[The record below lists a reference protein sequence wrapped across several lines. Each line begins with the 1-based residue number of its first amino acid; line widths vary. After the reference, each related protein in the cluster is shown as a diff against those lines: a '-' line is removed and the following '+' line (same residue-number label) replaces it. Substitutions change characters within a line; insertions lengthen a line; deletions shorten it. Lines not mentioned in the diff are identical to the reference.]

1 MRDNEPPLT
10 PHPTDSPAPGLLW
23 PTEVG
28 LARVAANWGRVLGAS
43 LFPHAGSVFAGLAQT
58 VNSGHMKCS
67 VGRTSLICPGHG
79 TVVNGWLDQLGL
91 LSTFVNDHCQVLLG
105 LQEKGF
111 TWLAEQLYSVT
122 NPNAESVGRGLN
134 MMEQYQA
141 QADTFW
147 ILIRRL
153 ETRNYSVQESH
164 VPWQLQPRHGCC
176 SKCYSL
182 S

>member
-1 MRDNEPPLT
+1 MRGQFVKER
-10 PHPTDSPAPGLLW
+10 
-23 PTEVG
+23 VG
-28 LARVAANWGRVLGAS
+28 LRSLWVWDWGSPDL
-43 LFPHAGSVFAGLAQT
+43 
-58 VNSGHMKCS
+58 S
-67 VGRTSLICPGHG
+67 VGGQSILEP
-79 TVVNGWLDQLGL
+79 
-91 LSTFVNDHCQVLLG
+91 
-105 LQEKGF
+105 
-111 TWLAEQLYSVT
+111 AEIT

-141 QADTFW
+141 KADTFW

-164 VPWQLQPRHGCC
+164 APQQLQPWHGCR